1 MKSVKLGFIG
11 AGNMAGAIIQGIVKR
26 NTFPYENIFIFD
38 INQKKCQALQQN
50 IGVKVSNSTKNLV
63 KDTDIIFLSVKPQ
76 NFTDVLTSIKEDIT
90 SDKLFVSIA
99 AGISTLYIQQTLE
112 CPCPVIRTMPN
123 TPLLLGKG
131 ATAMCR
137 SSNVSD
143 HSFELVKSFFEAC
156 GTVNILE
163 EDKMNAVISV
173 NGSSPAYIY
182 LFAKAM
188 MDSAIKQGIPEQTAL
203 ELICQ
208 TLEGSA
214 AMLRQP
220 DTTPDQLIKMV
231 SSPGGTTLEAL
242 DVFYHYQLEKIV
254 KEAMIACTNRAEE
267 LGK

>member
-11 AGNMAGAIIQGIVKR
+11 AGNMAGAIIRGIVKP
-26 NTFPYENIFIFD
+26 NTFPSKNILIFD
-38 INQKKCQALQQN
+38 INQEKCLTMQKE
-50 IGVKVSNSTKNLV
+50 IGVKVSSSIQNLTT
-63 KDTDIIFLSVKPQ
+63 DADIIFLSVKPQ
-76 NFTDVLTSIKEDIT
+76 NFTEILRSVKGNTT
-90 SDKLFVSIA
+90 PDKLFVSIA
-99 AGISTLYIQQTLE
+99 AGISTQYIQQALA
-112 CPCPVIRTMPN
+112 CPCPVIRAMPN

-131 ATAMCR
+131 ATAICR

-143 HSFELVKSFFEAC
+143 HAFQLVKSFFEAC
-156 GTVNILE
+156 GTVTVLE
-163 EDKMNAVISV
+163 EDKMNAIISV

-188 MDSAIKQGIPEQTAL
+188 MDSAIKQGIPGNTAL

-242 DVFYHYQLEKIV
+242 DVFYYYHLEQIV
-254 KEAMIACTNRAEE
+254 DEAMIACTKRAEE
-267 LGK
+267 LGQ